1 VEKPKEGLKKST
13 KPAKKQKV
21 DGEEKLA
28 EKKDDAPPDEAELAK
43 RAEYVQKRR
52 EKRQKKL
59 EQQRK
64 QKERAKEKKTK
75 AKGVQPEA
83 AVGEAISTTSKPSQK
98 QEKKSKDVRKE
109 QKSKKQ
115 QIKDQPLTSTRQG
128 EQSDDDEE
136 DEDIEDDDDDEEED
150 DDDDEEEEDD
160 IAGGER
166 DGDLAKID
174 FSGLVD
180 EASDEDM
187 EDDEGDEQD
196 ENEDKM
202 QPITIDG
209 MDVDVSDV
217 SSADGSE
224 TTPDHS
230 PTFDGESSSS
240 STSSIVP
247 PSQASASTTTTA
259 PKPASAQPTTTTTD
273 TDRPTKLPSPIDPA
287 LLQFR
292 LQARIAALRAARKA
306 DGLNGN
312 PARNRQELL
321 EARRLK
327 AETRKATK
335 KELRAKTRL
344 AQDAEAEA
352 ARLRG
357 GSGSPLWSPAIMSPR
372 REEENSFSFGR
383 IAFDD
388 GARVDEKL
396 GGLVDAKARRGTSD
410 VKTAL
415 DAATRKKDRLSGMDP
430 EKRKDIEEKDRW
442 LTARKKVQGEKVRDD
457 ANLLKKT
464 LKRKEKLKGKS
475 GKEWDGR
482 IEGVRAGKEM
492 RQKKRD
498 ENLRKRKEDKGSKGK
513 KSGAKGGSKG
523 GKKPPLKKRAGFEGT
538 AKSGAKR
545 S

>member
-1 VEKPKEGLKKST
+1 MEKPKEGLKKSS
-13 KPAKKQKV
+13 KAAKKQKV
-21 DGEEKLA
+21 DGEEKPA
-28 EKKDDAPPDEAELAK
+28 GKKDDAELTEAELAK
-43 RAEYVQKRR
+43 RAEYVQKRK
-52 EKRQKKL
+52 EKRQKKS

-64 QKERAKEKKTK
+64 QKERAKEKKKSK
-75 AKGVQPEA
+75 AKGIQPEVA
-83 AVGEAISTTSKPSQK
+83 TGGANSTTNKPTKQ
-98 QEKKSKDVRKE
+98 QEKKSNDVRSE
-109 QKSKKQ
+109 QKPKKQ
-115 QIKDQPLTSTRQG
+115 HIKDQPLTSTRQE
-128 EQSDDDEE
+128 EQSDVDEDDEN
-136 DEDIEDDDDDEEED
+136 DDDDDDDEEED
-150 DDDDEEEEDD
+150 DDV
-160 IAGGER
+160 AGGER
-166 DGDLAKID
+166 DADLAKID

-187 EDDEGDEQD
+187 EDDDHEEEQD
-196 ENEDKM
+196 EDEENM

-209 MDVDVSDV
+209 MDVDDSDAV
-217 SSADGSE
+217 SADGSE

-247 PSQASASTTTTA
+247 PSQGSTSTTTKPLKVATQEPTTAITTTTTTTA
-259 PKPASAQPTTTTTD
+259 TA
-273 TDRPTKLPSPIDPA
+273 RPTKLPSPIDPA
-287 LLQFR
+287 LLQSR

-372 REEENSFSFGR
+372 VEEENSFSFGR

-388 GARVDEKL
+388 GARVDDKL
-396 GGLVDAKARRGTSD
+396 GGLVDSKARRGTSD
-410 VKTAL
+410 VKTRL
-415 DAATRKKDRLSGMDP
+415 DAVTRKKERLSGMNA
-430 EKRKDIEEKDRW
+430 EKRKEIEEKDRW

-464 LKRKEKLKGKS
+464 LKRKEKLKDKS

-513 KSGAKGGSKG
+513 KSGSKGGSKG
-523 GKKPPLKKRAGFEGT
+523 GKKPAPKKRAGFEGT

>member
-1 VEKPKEGLKKST
+1 MEKPKEGLKKSSKAT
-13 KPAKKQKV
+13 KKQKV
-21 DGEEKLA
+21 DGEEEPA
-28 EKKDDAPPDEAELAK
+28 EKKDDAPLTEAELAK
-43 RAEYVQKRR
+43 RAEYVQKRK

-64 QKERAKEKKTK
+64 QKERAKEKKIK

-83 AVGEAISTTSKPSQK
+83 ATGEANSTTDKPTNKPTNKPKK
-98 QEKKSKDVRKE
+98 QVKKSRDVRSE
-109 QKSKKQ
+109 QKPREQ
-115 QIKDQPLTSTRQG
+115 QIKDQPLTSTRQE
-128 EQSDDDEE
+128 EQSDV
-136 DEDIEDDDDDEEED
+136 DEDDEDDDDGE
-150 DDDDEEEEDD
+150 EEEEDD
-160 IAGGER
+160 GVAGGER
-166 DGDLAKID
+166 DADLAKID

-180 EASDEDM
+180 EVSDEDVEEDNRED
-187 EDDEGDEQD
+187 EDD
-196 ENEDKM
+196 M
-202 QPITIDG
+202 QPITIEG
-209 MDVDVSDV
+209 MDVDDSD
-217 SSADGSE
+217 SASADGSE

-247 PSQASASTTTTA
+247 PSQASISTTTKALKLATEESTTA
-259 PKPASAQPTTTTTD
+259 TTTD
-273 TDRPTKLPSPIDPA
+273 TTRPTKLPSPIDPA
-287 LLQFR
+287 LLQSR

-372 REEENSFSFGR
+372 VEEENSFSFGR

-388 GARVDEKL
+388 GARVDDKL
-396 GGLVDAKARRGTSD
+396 GGLVDSKARRGTSD
-410 VKTAL
+410 IKTRL
-415 DAATRKKDRLSGMDP
+415 DAVTRKKERLSGMDA
-430 EKRKDIEEKDRW
+430 EKRKEIEEKDRW

-464 LKRKEKLKGKS
+464 LKRKEKLKDKS

-513 KSGAKGGSKG
+513 KSGSKGSSKG
-523 GKKPPLKKRAGFEGT
+523 GKKPAPKKRAGFEGT